1 MDLQTSIKVCCTKK
15 YADFKGRAS
24 RSEYWWFQLFYLI
37 VLFVA
42 IIFDGMYLDN
52 SQSMGPVEL
61 ISTLI
66 LLLPAISVTARRLH
80 DVGRSGWWML
90 VAITVIGLIPLFIWY
105 VSVGT
110 KSKNKYGPSI
120 KLRR

>member
-24 RSEYWWFQLFYLI
+24 RSEYWWFQLFYVI
-37 VLFVA
+37 VSFVA

-61 ISTLI
+61 ISTLL
-66 LLLPAISVTARRLH
+66 LLLPALAVFARRLH

-90 VAITVIGLIPLFIWY
+90 VSFTIIGIIPLVVWA

-110 KSKNKYGPSI
+110 KTKNQYGPPI
-120 KLRR
+120 KLSK

>member
-1 MDLQTSIKVCCTKK
+1 M
-15 YADFKGRAS
+15 
-24 RSEYWWFQLFYLI
+24 I
-37 VLFVA
+37 VSFVA

-61 ISTLI
+61 ISTLL
-66 LLLPAISVTARRLH
+66 LLLPALAVFARRLH

-90 VAITVIGLIPLFIWY
+90 VSFTIIGIIPLVVWA

-110 KSKNKYGPSI
+110 KTKNQYGPPI
-120 KLRR
+120 KLSK

>member
-24 RSEYWWFQLFYLI
+24 RSEYWWFQLFYMI
-37 VLFVA
+37 VSFVA

-61 ISTLI
+61 ISTLL
-66 LLLPAISVTARRLH
+66 LLLPALAVFARRLH

-90 VAITVIGLIPLFIWY
+90 VSFTIIGIIPLVVWA

-110 KSKNKYGPSI
+110 KTKNQYGPPI
-120 KLRR
+120 KLSK

>member
-61 ISTLI
+61 ICTLLLI
-66 LLLPAISVTARRLH
+66 LPALAVWARRLH

-90 VAITVIGLIPLFIWY
+90 VSITIIGIVPLIVWA

-110 KSKNKYGPSI
+110 KTKNKYGPPI
-120 KLRR
+120 KLSR